1 MLKIRFLIAESS
13 KGLQS
18 YVRQLFEDF
27 SFDTELI
34 RAAETPQAAL
44 EVARELKPDF
54 LLTDWFAKEA
64 MSGIDLFKEVK
75 AFNPACQLGLLSTDV
90 GPERVHEAQEAGA
103 VFLQLKPC
111 SAADLRTA
119 LGKAIQTL
127 STKNPQV
134 DSHVDAVALAAAR
147 HLAALKAASQLNQ
160 FTVGDPVL
168 HRGRRDTVKHV
179 ILSRGQMMLRLHSV
193 HELIPAT
200 DVQRP

>member
-34 RAAETPQAAL
+34 RTADNPQAAL
-44 EVARELKPDF
+44 EVARTLKPDF
-54 LLTDWFAKEA
+54 LLTDWFAKESLTGVA
-64 MSGIDLFKEVK
+64 LFKEVR
-75 AFNPACQLGLLSTDV
+75 AFSPACQFGLLSTDV
-90 GPERVHEAQEAGA
+90 GPERVQEAQAAGA

-111 SAADLRTA
+111 TAADLRSA

-134 DSHVDAVALAAAR
+134 DRNVDAVALAAAR
-147 HLAALKAASQLNQ
+147 HLAALKAAAQMSH
-160 FTVGDPVL
+160 FTIGDPVV
-168 HRGRRDTVKHV
+168 HKGRRDTVKHV

-193 HELIPAT
+193 NELIPAT